1 MPPVPGRRAPGSM
14 SKINQRLSCRRKLG
28 MPLALSFKKCVKE
41 LSKCLVLRGYRI
53 LDCPQFLC
61 RFSLHCRLLS
71 FQVGCIFPEESV
83 QPVLSSSVLKAVS
96 PHWLYA
102 NSSKLLSP
110 LRSVAY
116 VGGCCRPPLAGSAF
130 ACRRSRAV
138 CAREYGKDQLVTRF
152 PARQENYTTPR
163 LQMASAGF

>member
-1 MPPVPGRRAPGSM
+1 MLPPALGGLRFRVPPVPDRRAPGSM

-28 MPLALSFKKCVKE
+28 MPLALSFKKSVKE

-71 FQVGCIFPEESV
+71 FQVGCIFLVGPV
-83 QPVLSSSVLKAVS
+83 QPVLLSFVLDVLIIPYPRYAV
-96 PHWLYA
+96 
-102 NSSKLLSP
+102 
-110 LRSVAY
+110 LRTLADVAT
-116 VGGCCRPPLAGSAF
+116 RPWRTPRF

-138 CAREYGKDQLVTRF
+138 ERPGVWKRSSSTSRRF
-152 PARQENYTTPR
+152 CPPLNRTGE
-163 LQMASAGF
+163 L